1 MYPSA
6 FAWGW
11 IWRPFDFLLDDIGN
25 VTSSVNSGLQS
36 GINNAIAATIDEVMV
51 PPEKPRPPR
60 RYRNNYL

>member
-1 MYPSA
+1 MHPSA

-25 VTSSVNSGLQS
+25 VTSSVNSGLRS
-36 GINNAIAATIDEVMV
+36 GINNTIVATIDEVMV